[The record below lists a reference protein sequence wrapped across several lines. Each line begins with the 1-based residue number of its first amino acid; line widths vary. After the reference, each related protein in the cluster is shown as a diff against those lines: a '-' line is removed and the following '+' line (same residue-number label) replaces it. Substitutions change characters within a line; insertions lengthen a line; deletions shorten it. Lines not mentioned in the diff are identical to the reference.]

1 MTTRRN
7 NQELL
12 LLHDVRNLGRK
23 GEIIS
28 GAKPGFVRNFLI
40 PQGFAVMA
48 DKRTIRMQERLK
60 EERRVQSEADRKE
73 AKNIANNLK
82 DKTFRHVVK
91 ADGQGHLYGS
101 VSAQDIVEIL
111 AAEGVTIERKMVLI
125 GQPIRK
131 LGIHTI
137 PLRLKEDVEAHFSLR
152 VEDEKGRIEV
162 IVAKEE
168 PKAEEIFAEAQEA
181 DAAID
186 QQILREDAEQGQ

>member
-7 NQELL
+7 NQEMLL
-12 LLHDVRNLGRK
+12 LKDVDNLGRK
-23 GEIIS
+23 GEIVK
-28 GAKPGFVRNFLI
+28 GAKPGFVRNFLL
-40 PQGFAVMA
+40 PRGFAVMA

-60 EERRVQSEADRKE
+60 EERMVQSAADRKE
-73 AKNIANNLK
+73 SQAVAKNLK

-101 VSAQDIVEIL
+101 VSAQDIVQVL
-111 AAEGVTIERKMVLI
+111 ANEGVTIDRKMVLI

-162 IVAKEE
+162 IVIKEE
-168 PKAEEIFAEAQEA
+168 PKAEEVFAEAQEA
-181 DAAID
+181 DAAVD
-186 QQILREDAEQGQ
+186 QQILREDEEKA